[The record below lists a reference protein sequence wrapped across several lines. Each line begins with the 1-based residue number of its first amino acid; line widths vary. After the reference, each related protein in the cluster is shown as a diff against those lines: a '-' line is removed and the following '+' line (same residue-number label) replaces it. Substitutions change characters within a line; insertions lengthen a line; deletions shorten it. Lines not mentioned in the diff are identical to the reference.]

1 MGTFERKP
9 CNVRFM
15 KNNIY
20 LTGFSGT
27 GKSTVGNVLAIIMG
41 KDFVDI
47 DLTIEEIEGKSIP
60 DIFTIEGEEYF
71 RSVET
76 ECLRQISTRSEIIVS
91 TGGGVTVSNQN
102 IEIMENSGAIVWL
115 KATPET
121 ILSRLSVQ
129 SQETGVQNDRP
140 MLVSEQP
147 LKRIAKLL
155 KSRQDAYQRSNFSI
169 DTDGKNP
176 ETVAK
181 EIYRSL
187 SDWKP

>member
-1 MGTFERKP
+1 
-9 CNVRFM
+9 M

-27 GKSTVGNVLAIIMG
+27 GKSTVGYVLAIMTG
-41 KDFVDI
+41 KDFVDV
-47 DLTIEEIEGKSIP
+47 DLVIEEIEGKSIP
-60 DIFTIEGEEYF
+60 DIFALKGEEYF

-76 ECLRQISTRSEIIVS
+76 ECLREVATRSEIIVS
-91 TGGGVTVSNQN
+91 TGGGVPVLDQN
-102 IEIMENSGAIVWL
+102 IEIMEDSGAIVWL

-121 ILSRLSVQ
+121 ILARLSEQ
-129 SQETGVQNDRP
+129 SEETGVQNNRP
-140 MLVSEQP
+140 MLVSQQP
-147 LKRIAKLL
+147 LERIAKLL
-155 KSRQDAYQRSNFSI
+155 KSRQIAYRKSDLSV

-187 SDWKP
+187 SDWKQ